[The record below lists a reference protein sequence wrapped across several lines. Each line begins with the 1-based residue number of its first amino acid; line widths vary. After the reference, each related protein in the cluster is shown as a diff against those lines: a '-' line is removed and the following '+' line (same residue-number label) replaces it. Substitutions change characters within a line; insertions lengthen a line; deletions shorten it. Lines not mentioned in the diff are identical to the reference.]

1 MATVSPTNAGA
12 PLVYRGVSKSYKTH
26 FWQRPVASL
35 SGLDLEVRRGE
46 ILGLLGPNGA
56 GKTTSIKLALGLIFP
71 DQGWVE
77 LMGLPAWKPSA
88 RMRVG
93 YLPEHPYFPEDLT
106 GEELVAFTARLH
118 GIPRAERNKL
128 GGELLERVGLGRVKG
143 RPLRK
148 YSKGMVQRAGMA
160 RALVGRPEFVILD
173 EPMSGLDPIGRREF
187 RDMILGLR
195 EEGTTVLFASHVLSD
210 AEMLCDRVAILAEG
224 GLLALEDLGRLEKQ
238 RRILYWEVEVEGG
251 GEIPRAQ
258 LVATQGEEKL
268 WRVDAEARAPE
279 IIEAV
284 RSAGGTL
291 LALVPQRETLED
303 LFLRTLSRRA
313 EDPPRDSFR
322 TAAGSAAGE
331 QQASRAPEGRP
342 AG

>member
-26 FWQRPVASL
+26 FWQRPATSL
-35 SGLDLEVRRGE
+35 RGLDLKVRRGE

-71 DQGWVE
+71 DQGSVQ
-77 LMGLPAWKPSA
+77 LMGRPASDPSA
-88 RMRVG
+88 RTRVG

-118 GIPRAERNKL
+118 GIPRAERAAL
-128 GGELLERVGLGRVKG
+128 SAELLERVGLGRVKG
-143 RPLRK
+143 RALRK

-160 RALVGRPEFVILD
+160 RALVGRPELVILD

-224 GLLALEDLGRLEKQ
+224 GLLAIEDVGHLEQE
-238 RRILYWEVEVEGG
+238 RRILRWEVEVQGG
-251 GEIPRAQ
+251 GEIPGAQ
-258 LVATQGEEKL
+258 LVATRGEERL
-268 WRVDAEARAPE
+268 WRLDARARAPE

-284 RSAGGTL
+284 RAAGGNL
-291 LALVPQRETLED
+291 LALIPQRETLED

-313 EDPPRDSFR
+313 EDRPSDAPP
-322 TAAGSAAGE
+322 AGDGRE
-331 QQASRAPEGRP
+331 ASRGAAEGGAR
-342 AG
+342 